1 MPNNAKLEMVEA
13 DKRRS
18 TGKWSIGLVIMVV
31 VVGMVVVMVG
41 VVMVG
46 VVVVVVGMV
55 AGGGSGGGSG
65 GGGVYIVCM
74 YECMYSIYV
83 VFIMYAWMW
92 NVPRDC
98 DHYIAS
104 SSHRYIF

>member
-1 MPNNAKLEMVEA
+1 MEYRFG
-13 DKRRS
+13 DHGS
-18 TGKWSIGLVIMVV
+18 CGGD
-31 VVGMVVVMVG
+31 GG
-41 VVMVG
+41 G
-46 VVVVVVGMV
+46 GGGGGDGGGGGGGGDGG
-55 AGGGSGGGSG
+55 GGGSGGGSG